1 LIGSKTVPPSG
12 ENFKE
17 FALAGAGIMIGAVI
31 LASAVGLTG
40 FVVSMGTGSSFLGA
54 LAVYS
59 VTGTVT
65 LAASLLW
72 SFAAPWLNGEDH
84 KARAEWSLAPHS
96 DS

>member
-1 LIGSKTVPPSG
+1 
-12 ENFKE
+12 
-17 FALAGAGIMIGAVI
+17 
-31 LASAVGLTG
+31 
-40 FVVSMGTGSSFLGA
+40 MGTGSSFLGA

-59 VTGTVT
+59 VTGSVT